1 MLIDVGHRQASAL
14 MSLLLGALA
23 ACGVAEV
30 NSASNLLSFGVPTT
44 SARAELTSNFLSQ
57 ICDGKV
63 ELLAAS
69 FQKKGEAWKNS
80 SAVSPTGKAST
91 ADVLPTG
98 SDIFKSQVC
107 PGIAWADQA
116 YIDKFQVSGHIDASR
131 AATARIKD
139 FDPNQSGEGVYGV
152 FGKVFHWRGGFRPRL

>member
-44 SARAELTSNFLSQ
+44 SARAELTSNFLSRFV
-57 ICDGKV
+57 DGKV

-107 PGIAWADQA
+107 PTHG
-116 YIDKFQVSGHIDASR
+116 S
-131 AATARIKD
+131 
-139 FDPNQSGEGVYGV
+139 
-152 FGKVFHWRGGFRPRL
+152 